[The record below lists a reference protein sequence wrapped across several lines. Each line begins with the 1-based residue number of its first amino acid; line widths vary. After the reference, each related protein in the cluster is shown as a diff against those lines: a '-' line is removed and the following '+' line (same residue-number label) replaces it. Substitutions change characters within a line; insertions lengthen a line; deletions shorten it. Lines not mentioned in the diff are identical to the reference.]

1 MILNTL
7 FISRRHND
15 YGDTYVLYLMQS
27 AMVISRSPDAV
38 KTVLAESNVTLFSR
52 TDRLPFRYIIGE
64 R

>member
-7 FISRRHND
+7 FISHRHYD

-38 KTVLAESNVTLFSR
+38 KMVLAESNVTLFSR

>member
-7 FISRRHND
+7 FISHRHND

-52 TDRLPFRYIIGE
+52 TDRQPFRYIFGE